1 LFISFYFL
9 KMSFKNKTVWITG
22 ASSGIGEALAYA
34 FAREGVTL
42 ILSARKATEL
52 ERVKANCAGAGAVHV
67 VLLDIGDHKS
77 VFSTVETTLK
87 RLGGSVDVLIN
98 NAGLSQRSLTRET
111 AFSVDEQMI
120 SVNLLGT
127 IAMTKAILPTML
139 AQKSGQIVVI
149 SSIMGKLGAPL
160 RSSYAAA
167 KHGLH
172 GFFDT
177 LRAETHDEGLR
188 VLLVCPGYVKT
199 NISLNALTAD
209 GKAQGTMDAAT
220 DKGFTTEEV
229 AKRILSALRN
239 DKEELIIA
247 AGRERLAV
255 YLKRFMPSI
264 LSRMVRR
271 AQTT

>member
-1 LFISFYFL
+1 
-9 KMSFKNKTVWITG
+9 MSFKHKKVWITG

-34 FAREGVTL
+34 FAQEGAAL
-42 ILSARKATEL
+42 ILSARNASEL
-52 ERVKANCAGAGAVHV
+52 ERVKGQCKGAASIDI
-67 VLLDIGDHKS
+67 VLLDIGDHNA
-77 VFSTVETTLK
+77 VFSTVKTTLE
-87 RLGGSVDVLIN
+87 RLGSVDILVN

-111 AFSVDEQMI
+111 AFSVDEQMVA
-120 SVNLLGT
+120 VNLLGT
-127 IAMTKAILPTML
+127 IAMTKAVLPTML
-139 AQKSGQIVVI
+139 AQKSGQIVTI

-177 LRAETHDEGLR
+177 LRAEVHEDGLR
-188 VLLVCPGYVKT
+188 ILMVCPGYVRT

-220 DKGFTTEEV
+220 DNGFTTEEV
-229 AKRILSALRN
+229 AKRILSALRSG
-239 DKEELIIA
+239 KEELIIA

-255 YLKRFMPSI
+255 YLKRFMPSL
-264 LSRMVRR
+264 LSIMVRR

>member
-1 LFISFYFL
+1 
-9 KMSFKNKTVWITG
+9 MSFKNKKVWITG

-34 FAREGVTL
+34 FAREGATL
-42 ILSARKATEL
+42 ILSARNAKEL
-52 ERVKANCAGAGAVHV
+52 ERVKANCASAAGVDI
-67 VLLDIGDHKS
+67 VLLDIGDHKA
-77 VFSTVETTLK
+77 VFSTVKTTLE
-87 RLGGSVDVLIN
+87 RLGGSIDVLVN
-98 NAGLSQRSLTRET
+98 NAGLSQRSLTSET

-127 IAMTKAILPTML
+127 IAMTKAILPAML
-139 AQKSGQIVVI
+139 AQKSGQIVTI

-177 LRAETHDEGLR
+177 LRAETHGDGLR
-188 VLLVCPGYVKT
+188 ILMVCPGYVKT

-220 DKGFTTEEV
+220 DNGFTTEEV
-229 AKRILSALRN
+229 AKRILSALRSE
-239 DKEELIIA
+239 KEELIIA

-255 YLKRFMPSI
+255 YLKRFMPSL
-264 LSRMVRR
+264 LSVMVRR
-271 AQTT
+271 AKTT

>member
-1 LFISFYFL
+1 
-9 KMSFKNKTVWITG
+9 MSFKHKKVWITG

-34 FAREGVTL
+34 FAREGAAL
-42 ILSARKATEL
+42 ILSARNASEL
-52 ERVKANCAGAGAVHV
+52 ERVKAQCKGAASIDI
-67 VLLDIGDHKS
+67 VLLDIGDHNA
-77 VFSTVETTLK
+77 VFSTVKTTLE
-87 RLGGSVDVLIN
+87 RLGGSVDILVN
-98 NAGLSQRSLTRET
+98 NAGLSQRSLARET

-120 SVNLLGT
+120 AVNLLGT

-139 AQKSGQIVVI
+139 AQKSGQIVTI

-177 LRAETHDEGLR
+177 LRAEVHADGLR
-188 VLLVCPGYVKT
+188 VLMVCPGYVRT

-209 GKAQGTMDAAT
+209 GKAQGTMDTAT
-220 DKGFTTEEV
+220 DNGFTTDEV
-229 AKRILSALRN
+229 AKRILSALRSG
-239 DKEELIIA
+239 KEELIIA
-247 AGRERLAV
+247 AGRERMAV
-255 YLKRFMPSI
+255 FLKRFMPSL
-264 LSRMVRR
+264 LSKIVRG